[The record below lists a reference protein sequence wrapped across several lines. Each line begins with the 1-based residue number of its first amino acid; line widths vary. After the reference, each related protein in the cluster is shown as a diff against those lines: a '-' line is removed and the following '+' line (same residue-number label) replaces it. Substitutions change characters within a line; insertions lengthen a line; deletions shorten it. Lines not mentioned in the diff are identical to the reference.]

1 MSGSF
6 FSKRQIDISV
16 AEPFQG
22 ELSEDW
28 LTMVVSAGMEV
39 ALSEDEL
46 AQVSLLVT
54 GDATL
59 RELNLE
65 YRGLDEVTDVLS
77 FSADHAGHWAG
88 DEAERNDR
96 YAKKGG
102 SEDMPFV
109 FPPGELP
116 VLGEIAISYPQARRQ
131 AQERNEPEE
140 RELALLIVHG
150 VLHLVGHDHVDPEET
165 EQMQAKERTALAA
178 VFPVGVHCG

>member
-1 MSGSF
+1 MSGNILP
-6 FSKRQIDISV
+6 KHQIDISV
-16 AEPFQG
+16 AEPFQV

-28 LTMVVSAGMEV
+28 LTMVISTGLKV
-39 ALSEDEL
+39 ALPDGEA
-46 AQVSLLVT
+46 AQLSLLIT

-59 RELNLE
+59 RDLNLE

-77 FSADHAGHWAG
+77 FSAHHAGHWAG
-88 DEAERNDR
+88 DEAESEDR
-96 YAKKGG
+96 YVKNGG
-102 SEDMPFV
+102 STDIPFI

-165 EQMQAKERTALAA
+165 EQMQAKELAALATI
-178 VFPVGVHCG
+178 FPVGAHSR